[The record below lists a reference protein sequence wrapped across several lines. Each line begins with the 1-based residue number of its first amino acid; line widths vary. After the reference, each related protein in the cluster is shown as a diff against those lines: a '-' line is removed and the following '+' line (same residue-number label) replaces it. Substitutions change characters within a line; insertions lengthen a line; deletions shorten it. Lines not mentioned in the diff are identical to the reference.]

1 MKILI
6 TGAAGCLGRQL
17 VEKIIRQ
24 TNHIVYATDV
34 KADPFSGLGLS
45 PGSQSHLP
53 ASDQRLF
60 YQQLDVRDQSF
71 IDWVSDCA
79 PNAVV
84 HLASILQIS
93 EQMPRET
100 AYEIDVLGTERLLKA
115 CVKAKVSKFI
125 VTTSGA
131 AYGYYP
137 ENKHIITEERQTCGN
152 ADYFYSAHK
161 AAVEQLMKRYR
172 GSHPELQQIVFR
184 PGAILGPD
192 FSGPV
197 VNLFQQKIITGLM
210 GYPGPFNFIWS
221 EDVVDYIIEGLE
233 SDITG
238 QFNMAGDGTLSM
250 KAIAQHLGKPYLA
263 LPAGLIQAALAIA
276 KPLGLSQYGPEQVK
290 FIKFR
295 PVLANDK
302 LKTTFAHQ
310 PRYNTEQTLDTFLNS
325 QQIST
330 QQDVAGDSNHA

>member
-17 VEKIIRQ
+17 VEKIINRSKH
-24 TNHIVYATDV
+24 TVYATDV
-34 KADPFSGLGLS
+34 KANPFSSGTE
-45 PGSQSHLP
+45 
-53 ASDQRLF
+53 QRLH
-60 YQQLDVRDQSF
+60 YQQLDVRDQRF
-71 IDWVSDCA
+71 LDWVDECA

-115 CVKAKVSKFI
+115 CVNAKVNKFI

-137 ENKHIITEERQTCGN
+137 ENKHIITEERPTRGN
-152 ADYFYSAHK
+152 PDYFYSAHK

-172 GSHPELQQIVFR
+172 GAHPELQQIVFR

-192 FSGPV
+192 FTGPV
-197 VNLFQQKIITGLM
+197 VNLFQQKIITGLL

-250 KAIAQHLGKPYLA
+250 KDIAQHLDKPYLA
-263 LPAGLIQAALAIA
+263 LPAGLIQAALAVA

-302 LKTTFAHQ
+302 LKTTFTHQ
-310 PRYNTEQTLDTFLNS
+310 PRYNTEQSLDAFLAS
-325 QQIST
+325 QHTST
-330 QQDVAGDSNHA
+330 QQDLARNAEGNTKGNSSHA